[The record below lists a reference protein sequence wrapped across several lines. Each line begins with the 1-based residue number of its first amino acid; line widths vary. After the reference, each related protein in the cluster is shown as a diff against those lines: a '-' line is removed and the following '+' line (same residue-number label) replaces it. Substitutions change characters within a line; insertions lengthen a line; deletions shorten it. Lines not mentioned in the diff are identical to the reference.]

1 MIVTNLAPA
10 YFILYVSVSVEDLIQ
25 IFLFCLTAKFD
36 SIIVSSAHCLT
47 MSNEIIKI
55 EINSLILL
63 IIINI
68 IIKINYTQL
77 SYGLLISVFAT
88 PEIECTFPMPGDEW
102 GSMCPSLCPTYGI
115 ESERNAQIPPEW

>member
-36 SIIVSSAHCLT
+36 SIFVSSAHCLT

-88 PEIECTFPMPGDEW
+88 PEIEYKFPMPGDEW
-102 GSMCPSLCPTYGI
+102 G
-115 ESERNAQIPPEW
+115 